1 MEEQLIPELFS
12 VATQSI
18 VDNAD
23 RLGLT
28 WTLQLATVSEG
39 SNPARVNAAY
49 DGDPDN
55 PITMTSMIGGC
66 ATQARVYVIKVPPSG
81 NFIVGYA
88 TPGTGLGANGY
99 NNIET
104 GNPNSGGTTSG
115 AYADMPGP
123 MTFQVRKY
131 FTNSRLRLFMSGT
144 WFDAAGSAGTSAAFG
159 LEVSGGSVLTA
170 DIDMT
175 MYHSTLPAGVVRLPI
190 PAAERYADV
199 TGSGLLTIT
208 ARWYRLTGAGTPS
221 VVAGDDFLSMSAAEV
236 VSL

>member
-1 MEEQLIPELFS
+1 MEEQLVPELFGI
-12 VATQSI
+12 AAQSI
-18 VDNAD
+18 VDNAS
-23 RLGLT
+23 RLGLI
-28 WTLQLATVSEG
+28 WTLQLATVSDGG
-39 SNPARVNAAY
+39 SPPKIDAAY

-66 ATQARVYVIKVPPSG
+66 AAGARVYVIKVPPSG

-88 TPGTGLGANGY
+88 TPNTGLGANGY

-115 AYADMPGP
+115 TYADMPGP
-123 MTFQVRKY
+123 MTFTVRKY

-159 LEVSGGSVLTA
+159 LEVSGGSVQTV

-175 MYHSTLPAGVVRLPI
+175 MYHSVLPAGVVRLPI

-208 ARWYRLTGAGTPS
+208 ARWYRLTGAGNPS

-236 VSL
+236 VAV